1 MSDEQ
6 AFHEHQD
13 DGYDDS
19 NPYLPR
25 TPEAFRDASADLERL
40 WSETLAK
47 AEALDEEQLHESV
60 NGEWS
65 FVQTLRHLVYASDLW
80 VFAVIQGVPDPYDP
94 LDLPFDGY
102 ERFANPIPYERDV
115 KPPLA
120 SVLALRADRFA
131 RVRAFLDGLTQEHIE
146 SAVEFRSE
154 SWPFNEDFAIGP
166 SLATVVNEE
175 WHHHNFAERDLD
187 ILTSRRNA

>member
-6 AFHEHQD
+6 TFHEQQD

-25 TPEAFRDASADLERL
+25 TPEAFRNAWADLERL
-40 WSETLAK
+40 WSETLAR

-60 NGEWS
+60 EGEWS

-80 VFAVIQGVPDPYDP
+80 VFAVIQSVPNPYDQ

-102 ERFANPIPYERDV
+102 ERFPNPIPYERDA

-120 SVLALRADRFA
+120 SVLALRADRVA

-146 SAVEFRSE
+146 STVEFRGE

-175 WHHHNFAERDLD
+175 WHHRNFAERDLD
-187 ILTSRRNA
+187 ILITRRTA